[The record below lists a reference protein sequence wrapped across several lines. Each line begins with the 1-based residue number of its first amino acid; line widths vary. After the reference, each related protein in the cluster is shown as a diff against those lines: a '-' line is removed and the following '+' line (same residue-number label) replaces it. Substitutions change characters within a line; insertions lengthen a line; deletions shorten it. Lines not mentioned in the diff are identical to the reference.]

1 MVFQGCIMRSRSLDT
16 SNRSNMA
23 IMPRAP
29 RNTNAVMTQWTSQF
43 VATQGWANPSVN
55 RVMPALLKAE
65 TL

>member
-1 MVFQGCIMRSRSLDT
+1 
-16 SNRSNMA
+16 MA